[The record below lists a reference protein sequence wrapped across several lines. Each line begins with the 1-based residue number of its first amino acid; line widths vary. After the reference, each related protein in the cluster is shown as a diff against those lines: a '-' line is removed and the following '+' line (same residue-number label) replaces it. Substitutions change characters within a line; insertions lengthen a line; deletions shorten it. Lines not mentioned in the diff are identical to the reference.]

1 MFARTERLLLRPG
14 WVEDA
19 PALFHAICDERIVR
33 NLANAPWPYS
43 FADAQDFLARDR
55 ASPLD
60 ARWLITLRT
69 QGEPRLIGCIGFGR
83 TGEGAVEFG
92 YWIARPYWGQGF
104 ATEAGKAV
112 IGIARDALRL
122 PRLEAGHFI
131 DNPASGRVLT
141 KLGFRPSG
149 TIALRYS
156 AGRGAEAP
164 CRLFSLDLAAE
175 AEAER
180 GPGSDEVLAC
190 AMAA

>member
-14 WVEDA
+14 WTEDA

-43 FADAQDFLARDR
+43 FADAEAFLAREPG
-55 ASPLD
+55 SPMD

-69 QGEPRLIGCIGFGR
+69 DGAPRLIGGIGFGR
-83 TGEGAVEFG
+83 TPNGSQEFG

-112 IGIARDALRL
+112 VEIARKSLRL
-122 PRLEAGHFI
+122 KKLHAGHFI
-131 DNPASGRVLT
+131 DNPASGRVLR
-141 KLGFRPSG
+141 KLGFRPAGG
-149 TIALRYS
+149 TALRYS
-156 AGRGAEAP
+156 VGRGAETP
-164 CRLFSLDLAAE
+164 CKLFELDL
-175 AEAER
+175 
-180 GPGSDEVLAC
+180 EVGEQDVPTEAC